1 MKEGR
6 YKLRTNKECSGGGGG
21 EGRGEWCQW
30 RFVCSSLSFSS
41 SWTLSSWLGG
51 GGVQPLLLCRGRL
64 LFFGLAGKESSVR
77 EPRGEEVLLV
87 EVEEEDVLAGGLVTG
102 SWQSSC
108 SSLSSLELWELP
120 LV

>member
-1 MKEGR
+1 M
-6 YKLRTNKECSGGGGG
+6 
-21 EGRGEWCQW
+21 
-30 RFVCSSLSFSS
+30 
-41 SWTLSSWLGG
+41 
-51 GGVQPLLLCRGRL
+51 
-64 LFFGLAGKESSVR
+64 R